1 MENWHSMQLDKLN
14 KLIQEEFLGLYKK
27 YNKENNIYGVVLVL
41 DDDGLSSYMAISTK
55 ESLEKIH
62 KGIEWEGYSWVLGFF
77 DDNDDVGV
85 RSFTTIMMEH

>member
-41 DDDGLSSYMAISTK
+41 DDDGLSVTWPYPQRK
-55 ESLEKIH
+55 
-62 KGIEWEGYSWVLGFF
+62 VLKKSI
-77 DDNDDVGV
+77 
-85 RSFTTIMMEH
+85 RE